1 MVIGVTGGIGSGK
14 SKVLFYVKEKYN
26 AIILFTDDIANEQML
41 PGNIS
46 YKKVVDTFGTE
57 ILNSDKKINKDK
69 LGKIVFSD
77 PSKLK
82 QLNNITH
89 QNVIDYVKLKINEN
103 PNKLIFV
110 ESALLL
116 DCELKD
122 LCGKIWYVHADIEIR
137 KERLMKFR
145 GYTEEKIQRV
155 LNNQK
160 EEDFYI
166 KNSDIVI
173 HNNTE
178 KQMMLDVN
186 NAL

>member
-89 QNVIDYVKLKINEN
+89 LEDIPKKKYK
-103 PNKLIFV
+103 
-110 ESALLL
+110 ES
-116 DCELKD
+116 
-122 LCGKIWYVHADIEIR
+122 
-137 KERLMKFR
+137 
-145 GYTEEKIQRV
+145 
-155 LNNQK
+155 
-160 EEDFYI
+160 
-166 KNSDIVI
+166 
-173 HNNTE
+173 
-178 KQMMLDVN
+178 
-186 NAL
+186 